1 MFIFNN
7 QKWHEK
13 IEWSGCYISNWVIQC
28 LTSRINSMDRI
39 YPWCEVRILASVFN
53 EIHVLRP
60 GADPGFQVRGGAQLQ
75 NLRRSEVG
83 AKILGVFRVKNH
95 DFTPKNHIFSNF
107 RGGRARRGLAPGAH
121 PPPPGSAPGD
131 NVYSRG
137 NINQIWLL
145 KNSKDFWII

>member
-1 MFIFNN
+1 
-7 QKWHEK
+7 
-13 IEWSGCYISNWVIQC
+13 
-28 LTSRINSMDRI
+28 MD
-39 YPWCEVRILASVFN
+39 PE
-53 EIHVLRP
+53 
-60 GADPGFQVRGGAQLQ
+60 FQVWGEAHLK

-83 AKILGVFRVKNH
+83 AKIFGLFPVKNH

-121 PPPPGSAPGD
+121 PPPGSAPGD